1 MCYNEGSES
10 FLKGRSPRR
19 NFSVISRGKE
29 KIVSNLRIM
38 KKGELIDAVYEAAGL
53 DTKKQADDVVNAV
66 FDIITKTLV
75 KGEEVGVTGFGTFKS
90 SKRAAR
96 MGVNPQTG
104 EKIQIAATTVPKFSA
119 GKGLKEAV
127 KK

>member
-1 MCYNEGSES
+1 
-10 FLKGRSPRR
+10 
-19 NFSVISRGKE
+19 
-29 KIVSNLRIM
+29 M
-38 KKGELIDAVYEAAGL
+38 KKGELIEAVYEAAGL
-53 DTKKQADDVVNAV
+53 DTKKQAEDVVNAV